1 MARKLL
7 SEQAPRGIAH
17 AVLGLSACLP
27 GRSFSDQRPACRG
40 YAEDGNPG
48 MSW

>member
-7 SEQAPRGIAH
+7 TEQTPRGIAH
-17 AVLGLSACLP
+17 AVLGLSACLS
-27 GRSFSDQRPACRG
+27 GQWPACRG